1 MLSKEISCE
10 VLAKTT
16 SRLGSLRDKNQGFHD
31 EEVCEEALKFK
42 FSISVL
48 SE

>member
-1 MLSKEISCE
+1 MLSEES
-10 VLAKTT
+10 VSFKTT
-16 SRLGSLRDKNQGFHD
+16 RRLGSLRDENQEFGN

-42 FSISVL
+42 FAISVL